1 MDIFAQIAEDRIKK
15 AYEEGEFKE
24 LPGMGKPL
32 PHDDLSDI
40 PEELRMAYRLL
51 RNAGMVDQEN
61 DLKKELLTIQDL
73 LKCCEDEAERK
84 KLQQKLSEKQ
94 LALERIRRKGIYST
108 HLHLNFIKIKFI
120 KSLFDVF
127 EKEWCLYFRH
137 SFKFAVFSRLLYG
150 RHNIKQD

>member
-1 MDIFAQIAEDRIKK
+1 VDIFAQIAEDRIKK

-24 LPGMGKPL
+24 LPGIGKPL

-94 LALERIRRKGIYST
+94 LALERIVKKR
-108 HLHLNFIKIKFI
+108 
-120 KSLFDVF
+120 
-127 EKEWCLYFRH
+127 
-137 SFKFAVFSRLLYG
+137 
-150 RHNIKQD
+150 NIFNTSASQFYKDKVYKKLI

>member
-84 KLQQKLSEKQ
+84 KLLQKLSEKQ
-94 LALERIRRKGIYST
+94 LALERIVKKR
-108 HLHLNFIKIKFI
+108 
-120 KSLFDVF
+120 
-127 EKEWCLYFRH
+127 
-137 SFKFAVFSRLLYG
+137 
-150 RHNIKQD
+150 NIFNTSASQFYKDKVYKKLI

>member
-1 MDIFAQIAEDRIKK
+1 VDIFAQIAEDRIKK

-94 LALERIRRKGIYST
+94 LALERIVKKR
-108 HLHLNFIKIKFI
+108 
-120 KSLFDVF
+120 
-127 EKEWCLYFRH
+127 
-137 SFKFAVFSRLLYG
+137 
-150 RHNIKQD
+150 NIFNTSASQFYKDKVYKKLI

>member
-15 AYEEGEFKE
+15 AYKEGEFKE

-94 LALERIRRKGIYST
+94 LALERIVKKR
-108 HLHLNFIKIKFI
+108 
-120 KSLFDVF
+120 
-127 EKEWCLYFRH
+127 
-137 SFKFAVFSRLLYG
+137 
-150 RHNIKQD
+150 NIFNTSASQFYKDKVYKKLI

>member
-1 MDIFAQIAEDRIKK
+1 MDIFAKIAEDRIKK

-94 LALERIRRKGIYST
+94 LALERIVKKR
-108 HLHLNFIKIKFI
+108 
-120 KSLFDVF
+120 
-127 EKEWCLYFRH
+127 
-137 SFKFAVFSRLLYG
+137 
-150 RHNIKQD
+150 NIFNTSASQFYKDKVYKKLI

>member
-73 LKCCEDEAERK
+73 LKCCEDEVERK

-94 LALERIRRKGIYST
+94 LALERIVKKR
-108 HLHLNFIKIKFI
+108 
-120 KSLFDVF
+120 
-127 EKEWCLYFRH
+127 
-137 SFKFAVFSRLLYG
+137 
-150 RHNIKQD
+150 NIFNTSASQFYKDKVYKKLI

>member
-61 DLKKELLTIQDL
+61 DLKKEQLTIQDL

-94 LALERIRRKGIYST
+94 LALERIVKKR
-108 HLHLNFIKIKFI
+108 
-120 KSLFDVF
+120 
-127 EKEWCLYFRH
+127 
-137 SFKFAVFSRLLYG
+137 
-150 RHNIKQD
+150 NIFNTSASQFYKDKVYKKLI

>member
-1 MDIFAQIAEDRIKK
+1 MDIFTQIAEDRIKK

-94 LALERIRRKGIYST
+94 LALERIVKKR
-108 HLHLNFIKIKFI
+108 
-120 KSLFDVF
+120 
-127 EKEWCLYFRH
+127 
-137 SFKFAVFSRLLYG
+137 
-150 RHNIKQD
+150 NIFNTSASQFYKDKVYKKLI

>member
-40 PEELRMAYRLL
+40 PEELRMVYRLL

-94 LALERIRRKGIYST
+94 LALERIVKKR
-108 HLHLNFIKIKFI
+108 
-120 KSLFDVF
+120 
-127 EKEWCLYFRH
+127 
-137 SFKFAVFSRLLYG
+137 
-150 RHNIKQD
+150 NIFNTSASQFYKDKVYKKLI

>member
-94 LALERIRRKGIYST
+94 LALERIVKKR
-108 HLHLNFIKIKFI
+108 
-120 KSLFDVF
+120 
-127 EKEWCLYFRH
+127 
-137 SFKFAVFSRLLYG
+137 
-150 RHNIKQD
+150 NIFNTSASQFYKDKVYKKLI

>member
-1 MDIFAQIAEDRIKK
+1 MDIFTQIAEDRIKK

-51 RNAGMVDQEN
+51 KNAGMVDQEN

-94 LALERIRRKGIYST
+94 LALERIVKKR
-108 HLHLNFIKIKFI
+108 
-120 KSLFDVF
+120 
-127 EKEWCLYFRH
+127 
-137 SFKFAVFSRLLYG
+137 
-150 RHNIKQD
+150 NIFNTSASQFYKDKVYKKLI

>member
-1 MDIFAQIAEDRIKK
+1 MDIFAKIAEDRIKK

-94 LALERIRRKGIYST
+94 LALERIVKKR
-108 HLHLNFIKIKFI
+108 
-120 KSLFDVF
+120 
-127 EKEWCLYFRH
+127 
-137 SFKFAVFSRLLYG
+137 
-150 RHNIKQD
+150 NIFNTPASQFYKDKVYKKLI